1 MRSMLRKRNKEKK
14 TQKILEKE
22 EKRES
27 DGKGTEKDKETEGQ

>member
-14 TQKILEKE
+14 TQQILEKE

-27 DGKGTEKDKETEGQ
+27 DAKGTEKDKETEGQ